1 MINTKNFT
9 MTQQDGTEYQISA
22 DYEENGDIVAI
33 VIKGDCSDL
42 LSWANYNNVVDAFNE
57 VMKNDDME

>member
-1 MINTKNFT
+1 